1 MFGKLFDFFCGVIAG
16 AFVGSAVV
24 SMVTP
29 KSGKE
34 IRGDLRNS
42 FDEIKLDYE
51 LGKQKKRDDL
61 EAELR
66 RRCGE

>member
-1 MFGKLFDFFCGVIAG
+1 MFGKIVDFFCGLIAG
-16 AFVGSAVV
+16 AFLGAVVV

-34 IRGDLRNS
+34 IRGELKNG

-61 EAELR
+61 EADIKR
-66 RRCGE
+66 RWGE